1 MKIPSVCRLV
11 VLLYIHFK
19 RIIKLER
26 NTSSRTNANKNRSQT
41 NYSEI
46 NIENTILHQY
56 FY

>member
-1 MKIPSVCRLV
+1 MKTTSVCRLV

-19 RIIKLER
+19 RFIKLER
-26 NTSSRTNANKNRSQT
+26 NNTLRTDATKIRSQT

-46 NIENTILHQY
+46 NIENTILHEY

>member
-1 MKIPSVCRLV
+1 MKITSVCRLV

-26 NTSSRTNANKNRSQT
+26 NTTSRTDATKNRSQT

-46 NIENTILHQY
+46 NIENAILHEY
-56 FY
+56 F